1 MITPLS
7 LDASSPAAR
16 PEFIIRSRRIS
27 LGGQPMS
34 PNTSQHHN
42 KHHLPGSSH
51 HKPTDGR
58 AGCVL
63 GFATVFSTH
72 HLISEEKKGTC
83 HLGESG
89 DPRIHLSTISQWT
102 LKVPC
107 NQNACRPLLNRIDL
121 YVTYL
126 TIWEY
131 ELVSYIL

>member
-72 HLISEEKKGTC
+72 HLISEEKK
-83 HLGESG
+83 
-89 DPRIHLSTISQWT
+89 
-102 LKVPC
+102 
-107 NQNACRPLLNRIDL
+107 
-121 YVTYL
+121 
-126 TIWEY
+126 
-131 ELVSYIL
+131 ELVTWANQVILASIYQPSPSEL